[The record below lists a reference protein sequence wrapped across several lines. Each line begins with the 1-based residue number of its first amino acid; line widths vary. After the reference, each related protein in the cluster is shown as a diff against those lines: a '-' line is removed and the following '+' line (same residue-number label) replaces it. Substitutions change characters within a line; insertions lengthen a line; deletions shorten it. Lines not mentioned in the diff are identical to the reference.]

1 MRWRLPATVPS
12 DYFAT
17 CEWVSPAILR
27 SSYTTM
33 FCLCSSQLNRETAAL
48 SPNLPRM
55 WGLMVRALLRS
66 WALSYDMYRSLR
78 ETMKK
83 LARNGQAPSPV

>member
-33 FCLCSSQLNRETAAL
+33 FCLSASQLNPPRLCNNCTHT
-48 SPNLPRM
+48 SPAQ
-55 WGLMVRALLRS
+55 WGQVSRPKPPQEK
-66 WALSYDMYRSLR
+66 YFI
-78 ETMKK
+78 
-83 LARNGQAPSPV
+83 